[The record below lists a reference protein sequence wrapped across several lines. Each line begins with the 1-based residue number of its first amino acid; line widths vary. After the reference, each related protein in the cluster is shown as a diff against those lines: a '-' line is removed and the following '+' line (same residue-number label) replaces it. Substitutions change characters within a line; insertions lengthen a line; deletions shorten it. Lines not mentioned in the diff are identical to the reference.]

1 MVASLNKIRLRY
13 AIASFAMATV
23 LPAFAF
29 GMTGKELANSVR
41 QLTTGPVRDAALL
54 EGVKH
59 VDTSDVTAD
68 IDNLNLAYNTKLE
81 VTVALLAKTPN
92 LSASD
97 LATVAKECVNEFT
110 RDQILLKGISS
121 IVRADVEGVC
131 SMAALATK
139 EKINVVLSS
148 LPKIEN
154 VSARD
159 FGTILKS
166 ISDGPTRDT
175 MITQGLSLI
184 KRFDGD
190 GAAMLVERSTN
201 TKVDTALK
209 LISLI
214 PSVTGMDLDKMLAVC
229 SFGMT
234 RDQILTKGV
243 ASLAKLTKQEAKSL
257 YSRAY
262 SNKDTVAILLMSK
275 IDDIDGVTVGEMAQ
289 LSSRGST
296 RDLIIAE
303 GLKRLTKIDVAGLI
317 SMLKAADKMAEK
329 LAMETSS
336 MLKNLIVD
344 DAVNIAL
351 AISNASLKDRFL
363 IHVIDLLD
371 QLDEP
376 GITQLA
382 LTAKTQDARHQ
393 IVQKGIDK
401 IGDGTQ

>member
-1 MVASLNKIRLRY
+1 MVASLNKIQLRY
-13 AIASFAMATV
+13 ALASFAMATV